1 MAYTGNRYD
10 FDFFDYSFDRL
21 GRMNDKVLRSE
32 YSRLRSV
39 AIKRLTRLER
49 AESYISGSKFT
60 QDWDKSDFPIL
71 KDIDRKSMLVKVMS
85 DTMRF
90 LSAKSSLVSGQKDI
104 RDRKIK
110 ALQERGFSV
119 DKTNFDAFIASVI
132 KAKEEQGDYYIVAG
146 F

>member
-1 MAYTGNRYD
+1 MTYTGNRYD

-39 AIKRLTRLER
+39 ATKRLARLER

-60 QDWDKSDFPIL
+60 QDWDKSDFPKL
-71 KDIDRKSMLVKVMS
+71 KDIDRKSMLIKAMS

-104 RDRKIK
+104 RDRKIR

-119 DKTNFDAFIASVI
+119 DKTNFDAFIATVI
-132 KAKEEQGDYYIVAG
+132 KAKEEQGDYYIVTG